1 MSYVLYA
8 CFAHV
13 VWILEVIEKLKEN
26 KKILGPHEAHE
37 KFSLLCKN
45 YADETRALVQHIF
58 NNYISWSPSYGALN
72 N

>member
-26 KKILGPHEAHE
+26 KKILGPHEEHV
-37 KFSLLCKN
+37 FFV
-45 YADETRALVQHIF
+45 VQKQR
-58 NNYISWSPSYGALN
+58 
-72 N
+72 